1 MKYNFFA
8 AEFRENAGENDVG
21 GGGGVVTR
29 RQVKQVIT
37 LQRAMIKKGRWEKQG
52 DTVSCRPGDT
62 TLVTPLVKGKYGNG
76 IRVTGMGVAVYLRW
90 KSYDES

>member
-37 LQRAMIKKGRWEKQG
+37 LQRAMIKKVDGKNR
-52 DTVSCRPGDT
+52 
-62 TLVTPLVKGKYGNG
+62 VTPS
-76 IRVTGMGVAVYLRW
+76 VAARAT
-90 KSYDES
+90 